1 MMMLLSLLQDSTAAL
16 STGAG
21 SVFSGIANLFDVDV
35 AWLVRQL
42 LRAGIIL
49 LLAFAALRVS
59 KGLMRRLERHLSEEE
74 EGTGEHS
81 YEDARRARTV
91 AGLAYSVARIGIIAT
106 AILLVLNL
114 FFPIGPLLA
123 GVGVFGLALS
133 FGAQSL
139 VRDMISG
146 FFILV
151 ENQFGVGDII
161 QVGTTS
167 GVVERMT
174 LRIVALR
181 DVEGVLHIIPNGEIK
196 MISNKTRGW
205 SRVVLDVGVG
215 YGERVD
221 EVIAV
226 LADVGREFT
235 KDEEWAD
242 DLTADPV
249 VQGVQGLADSAVTVR
264 VVVDT
269 KPGKQWEVKRE
280 LYRRIKNRFDLEGIE
295 IPFPQRTVHLRGG
308 PAPTPSH

>member
-1 MMMLLSLLQDSTAAL
+1 MMLLSMLQDSAAAL
-16 STGAG
+16 STGAE
-21 SVFSGIANLFDVDV
+21 SVFTGIANLFDVDV

-42 LRAGIIL
+42 LRAGIVL
-49 LLAFAALRVS
+49 LLAVAALRVS
-59 KGLMRRLERHLSEEE
+59 KGLMYRLERHLSEEE

-106 AILLVLNL
+106 ATLLILNL

-161 QVGTTS
+161 EVGGTS

-181 DVEGVLHIIPNGEIK
+181 DVEGVLHMIPNGEITK
-196 MISNKTRGW
+196 VSNKTRGW

-221 EVIAV
+221 EVLAI
-226 LADVGREFT
+226 LADVGREFST
-235 KDEEWAD
+235 DTEWAD
-242 DLTADPV
+242 DLTADLV
-249 VQGVQGLADSAVTVR
+249 VQGVQGLADSAVNVR

-269 KPGKQWEVKRE
+269 KPGRQWEVKRE
-280 LYRRIKNRFDLEGIE
+280 LYRRIKNRFDRDDIE
-295 IPFPQRTVHLRGG
+295 IPFPQRTVHFRGG
-308 PAPTPSH
+308 PAPTPSA

>member
-1 MMMLLSLLQDSTAAL
+1 MMVLLSVLQDSTAAL
-16 STGAG
+16 GTGAG
-21 SVFSGIANLFDVDV
+21 SVFSGIASLFDVDV

-49 LLAFAALRVS
+49 LLSFAALRVS
-59 KGLMRRLERHLSEEE
+59 KGLMHRLERHLSEEE

-161 QVGTTS
+161 EVGGTS

-181 DVEGVLHIIPNGEIK
+181 DVEGVLHIIPNGQIVK
-196 MISNKTRGW
+196 VSNKTRGW

-215 YGERVD
+215 YGEQVD

-235 KDEEWAD
+235 TDEEWAD

-249 VQGVQGLADSAVTVR
+249 VQGVQGLADSAVNVR

-269 KPGKQWEVKRE
+269 KPGRQWEVKRE
-280 LYRRIKNRFDLEGIE
+280 LNRRIKNRFDSEGIE

-308 PAPTPSH
+308 PAPTPSR

>member
-1 MMMLLSLLQDSTAAL
+1 MMLLSLLQDSTAAF

-21 SVFSGIANLFDVDV
+21 SVFTGIANLFDVDV

-49 LLAFAALRVS
+49 LLAFAALRVA
-59 KGLMRRLERHLSEEE
+59 KGLMHRLERHLSEEE

-91 AGLAYSVARIGIIAT
+91 AGLAYSVARIAIIAT
-106 AILLVLNL
+106 AMLLILNL

-161 QVGTTS
+161 EVAGTA

-181 DVEGVLHIIPNGEIK
+181 DLEGVLHIIPNGEIK
-196 MISNKTRGW
+196 MVSNKTRGW

-221 EVIAV
+221 AVIAV

-235 KDEEWAD
+235 ADKEWAD
-242 DLTADPV
+242 DFTADPV
-249 VQGVQGLADSAVTVR
+249 VQGVQGLSDSAVNVR

-269 KPGKQWEVKRE
+269 KPGRQWEVRRE
-280 LYRRIKNRFDLEGIE
+280 FYRRIKNRFDLEGIE

-308 PAPTPSH
+308 AAPSPST

>member
-1 MMMLLSLLQDSTAAL
+1 MMLLSLIQDSTAAL
-16 STGAG
+16 GSGAG
-21 SVFSGIANLFDVDV
+21 GVISAITQLIDVDGP
-35 AWLVRQL
+35 WLVKQL
-42 LRAGIIL
+42 VRATIIL
-49 LLAFAALRVS
+49 LLAFLALRVA
-59 KGLMRRLERHLSEEE
+59 KGLMNRLERHLTEEQGE
-74 EGTGEHS
+74 TGEYS

-91 AGLAYSVARIGIIAT
+91 AGLAYQVARIGIIAT
-106 AILLVLNL
+106 AALLILNL

-151 ENQFGVGDII
+151 ENQFGVGDVIE
-161 QVGTTS
+161 VSGTS

-181 DVEGVLHIIPNGEIK
+181 DIEGVLHVIPNGEITK
-196 MISNKTRGW
+196 VSNKTRGW
-205 SRVVLDVGVG
+205 SRVVADVGVG

-221 EVIAV
+221 DVMAV
-226 LADVGREFT
+226 LGDIGRELAT
-235 KDEEWAD
+235 DEVWAD
-242 DLTADPV
+242 NLASEPV
-249 VQGVQGLADSAVTVR
+249 VLGVQDLGDNAVKVR
-264 VVVDT
+264 MVVDT

-280 LYRRIKNRFDLEGIE
+280 LYRRVKNRFDHERIE

-308 PAPTPSH
+308 AGAASTA

>member
-1 MMMLLSLLQDSTAAL
+1 MMLFSLLQDSTAAL
-16 STGAG
+16 SLGAG
-21 SVFSGIANLFDVDV
+21 GVFSEIASFFDVDV

-59 KGLMRRLERHLSEEE
+59 KGLMHRLERHLSEEQ

-91 AGLAYSVARIGIIAT
+91 ASLAFSVARIGIIAT
-106 AILLVLNL
+106 ATLLVLNL

-151 ENQFGVGDII
+151 ENQFGVGDVIE
-161 QVGTTS
+161 VGGTS
-167 GVVERMT
+167 GAVERMT

-181 DVEGVLHIIPNGEIK
+181 DVEGVLHIIPNGEITK
-196 MISNKTRGW
+196 VSNKTRGW
-205 SRVVLDVGVG
+205 ARVVLDIGVG

-221 EVIAV
+221 DVIAV
-226 LADVGREFT
+226 LADVGRELAT
-235 KDEEWAD
+235 DDEWAD
-242 DLTADPV
+242 DLASDPIV
-249 VQGVQGLADSAVTVR
+249 VGVQALADSSVNVR
-264 VVVDT
+264 VMVDT
-269 KPGKQWEVKRE
+269 KPGKQWDVKRE
-280 LYRRIKNRFDLEGIE
+280 LYRRIKNRFDHEGIE
-295 IPFPQRTVHLRGG
+295 IPFPQRTVYLRGG
-308 PAPTPSH
+308 PASTPSS

>member
-42 LRAGIIL
+42 LRAGIIP

-59 KGLMRRLERHLSEEE
+59 KGLMNRLERHLSEEE

-91 AGLAYSVARIGIIAT
+91 ARLATSVVRIGIIAT

-235 KDEEWAD
+235 QDEEWAE
-242 DLTADPV
+242 DLTADPI
-249 VQGVQGLADSAVTVR
+249 VQGVQGLADSSVTVR

-280 LYRRIKNRFDLEGIE
+280 LHRRIKNRFDLEGIE
-295 IPFPQRTVHLRGG
+295 IPFP
-308 PAPTPSH
+308 